1 MSGYTRKNAW
11 NDGGDFTNADLLWYA
26 KGVGKM
32 MSRALDDQASWW
44 FFAAIHGEYV
54 DPDTEWYVTPPQYP
68 DWGFITAPPQVP
80 TSPLP
85 AADVRELFWNQCQH
99 QSWYFLPWH
108 RGYLLALEAQLRA
121 DIVSLGGPADWA
133 LPYWN
138 YFGGDK
144 GSQYQ
149 MPPAFAAKTL
159 PDGTANPLFV
169 AMRYGPDKDGNIY
182 IPTPAGIAAHPN
194 NPNFTRG
201 PVTQECMV
209 NHLFTGSDAV
219 TKLPGFGGPET
230 GFNHGDGT
238 SGNLEGNPHNVV
250 HVYVGG
256 PTTATSPVPGLMTDP
271 GLAALDP
278 IFYLHHSNIDRL
290 WASWNASGNANP
302 DSTAWLEGPS
312 PRGFIMPLPGGKS
325 WQYTPAEMDSLS
337 ELHYTYQ
344 ELPAQPHPVEP
355 VLVERLMRLGAT
367 ATAQKI
373 RPGAVPLSTP
383 RTPELLGANAAPLR
397 LQGRGVSTA
406 VQIDPGVKQKVVRS
420 LRAAAESAQPA
431 LPDRVY
437 LKLENIHGTA
447 GGAVFE
453 VFVELPDAPPPGGV
467 SSFHAGSVGLFGLRR
482 ASVADGQHAGS
493 GLTFILDITRNVDEL
508 HLGNRLDSGAL
519 RVSLV
524 PSQPL
529 PEDADIT
536 VGRVS
541 VFRQGS

>member
-1 MSGYTRKNAW
+1 MAGYTRNNAW
-11 NDGGDFTNADLLWYA
+11 NNGGDFTNADLLWYA

-32 MSRALDDQASWW
+32 MSRALDDPASWW

-68 DWGFITAPPQVP
+68 DWGFIDAPPKVP

-85 AADVRELFWNQCQH
+85 ASEVRALYWNQCQH
-99 QSWYFLPWH
+99 QSWYFPPWH

-138 YFGGDK
+138 YFGGQD

-159 PDGTANPLFV
+159 PDGTSNPLFV

-182 IPTPAGIAAHPN
+182 IPTAAGIAAHPN

-201 PVTQECMV
+201 PVTQVCMA
-209 NHLFTGSDAV
+209 NDLYTGSDAV

-230 GFNHGDGT
+230 SFNHGDGT

-256 PTTATSPVPGLMTDP
+256 PTTAFSPVPGLMTDP
-271 GLAALDP
+271 GLAGLDP
-278 IFYLHHSNIDRL
+278 IFYLHHSNIDRM
-290 WASWNASGNANP
+290 WAAWNAAGNANS
-302 DSTAWLEGPS
+302 DAAAWCDGPS
-312 PRGFIMPLPGGKS
+312 PRGFIMPMPGGKS
-325 WQYTPAEMDSLS
+325 WQYTPADVDSLD
-337 ELHYTYQ
+337 ELDYTYQ
-344 ELPAQPHPVEP
+344 ELTSQAAPVVTEIAN
-355 VLVERLMRLGAT
+355 RLKLLGAPT
-367 ATAQKI
+367 AAQEVQAV
-373 RPGAVPLSTP
+373 GAPKALPKKS
-383 RTPELLGANAAPLR
+383 ELLGANAAPLR

-406 VQIDPGVKQKVVRS
+406 VQIDSGVKKKVVNS
-420 LRAAAESAQPA
+420 LLGASLEA

-437 LKLENIHGTA
+437 LKLENIRGTA

-453 VFVELPDAPPPGGV
+453 VFVELPDTPPPGGV

-493 GLTFILDITRNVDEL
+493 GLTFILDITRNVDQL
-508 HLGNRLDSGAL
+508 HLARRLEAGTL

-524 PSQPL
+524 PAQPL
-529 PEDADIT
+529 PENADIT

-541 VFRQGS
+541 VFREGG